1 MSNPAQPSS
10 SRPGKAAPNRK
21 IPFHRPSIGSAEREA
36 VLEVLD
42 SRWLT
47 TGQKSVAFEE
57 AVRSRVG
64 SAHAVA
70 VNSATAA
77 LHLILE
83 ALGIHSGDE
92 VIVPTYTFAACGE
105 VVRYLDARPR
115 LADVDAATFDLTV
128 ETIEPQL
135 RPETRAIMVVHYGGR
150 LAPMEP
156 ILELARSRGLAVIED
171 AAHALPCSRSGR
183 AAGTWGT
190 AGALSFYATKTV
202 TTGEGGMLLTDSA
215 EIADRARLMRLHG
228 MSRDAWKRYSGGG
241 SWYYE
246 IEDAGFKYNLTDVAA
261 AIGLA
266 QLNRAEAMRL
276 ERERVALRYGQA
288 IEAAGLAELVE
299 LPAAPDSGEVHA
311 WHLYPLRLNLDRV
324 PSSRARDDR
333 PAGRSRDRNERPL
346 HPAPPASLLPPNLR
360 LPAWGPAGGRAGVRA
375 GDLDADLSRPHGRRR
390 RLRGGAPGRDPATS
404 LSPCGAEAQRQSR
417 RQTRSDTCWRAAACR
432 TTCCPCQR
440 AGPTTRR
447 PCSSGGMW

>member
-1 MSNPAQPSS
+1 
-10 SRPGKAAPNRK
+10 
-21 IPFHRPSIGSAEREA
+21 
-36 VLEVLD
+36 
-42 SRWLT
+42 
-47 TGQKSVAFEE
+47 
-57 AVRSRVG
+57 
-64 SAHAVA
+64 
-70 VNSATAA
+70 
-77 LHLILE
+77 
-83 ALGIHSGDE
+83 
-92 VIVPTYTFAACGE
+92 
-105 VVRYLDARPR
+105 
-115 LADVDAATFDLTV
+115 
-128 ETIEPQL
+128 
-135 RPETRAIMVVHYGGR
+135 
-150 LAPMEP
+150 MEP

-261 AIGLA
+261 AIGLV

-324 PSSRARDDR
+324 PLEPGRDDR

-360 LPAWGPAGGRAGVRA
+360 LPAWRTCRWPRGSTSGRSRCRSIPTSRTATSTTWWSAWPGSC
-375 GDLDADLSRPHGRRR
+375 DLAEP
-390 RLRGGAPGRDPATS
+390 LRGGGSAPVAS
-404 LSPCGAEAQRQSR
+404 AN
-417 RQTRSDTCWRAAACR
+417 
-432 TTCCPCQR
+432 
-440 AGPTTRR
+440 
-447 PCSSGGMW
+447 

>member
-1 MSNPAQPSS
+1 MSHRTGPVIPDRGEASKT
-10 SRPGKAAPNRK
+10 RT
-21 IPFHRPSIGSAEREA
+21 IPFHRPSIGIGERDA
-36 VLEVLD
+36 VIEVLD

-47 TGQKSVAFEE
+47 TGQKSMAFEE

-83 ALGIHSGDE
+83 ALGIGSGDE
-92 VIVPTYTFAACGE
+92 IVVPTYTFAACGE
-105 VVRYLDARPR
+105 VCRYMDARPR
-115 LADVDAATFDLTV
+115 LADVDPVTFELTA

-135 RPETRAIMVVHYGGR
+135 RPETRAIMVVHFAGR
-150 LAPMEP
+150 LARMEP
-156 ILELARSRGLAVIED
+156 ILELARSHGLAVIED

-202 TTGEGGMLLTDSA
+202 TTGEGGMVLTDSA

-246 IEDAGFKYNLTDVAA
+246 IEDAGFKYNLTDLAA
-261 AIGLA
+261 AIGLV
-266 QLNRAEAMRL
+266 QLDRAEAMRV
-276 ERERVALRYGQA
+276 ERERVAGRYGRA
-288 IEAAGLAELVE
+288 IEAAGIGELVE
-299 LPAAPDSGEVHA
+299 LPAAPGPDEVHA

-324 PSSRARDDR
+324 RLTRAETIDR
-333 PAGRSRDRNERPL
+333 LAEAGIGTSVHFIPL
-346 HPAPPASLLPPNLR
+346 HLHPYYRRTYGYAP
-360 LPAWGPAGGRAGVRA
+360 
-375 GDLDADLSRPHGRRR
+375 ADLPVAAREYEREISMPIYPDLTDGDVDYVVERLAAILRPR
-390 RLRGGAPGRDPATS
+390 
-404 LSPCGAEAQRQSR
+404 
-417 RQTRSDTCWRAAACR
+417 
-432 TTCCPCQR
+432 
-440 AGPTTRR
+440 
-447 PCSSGGMW
+447 

>member
-1 MSNPAQPSS
+1 MSHQTGPAFPH
-10 SRPGKAAPNRK
+10 PGQASAIRK
-21 IPFHRPSIGSAEREA
+21 IPFHRPSIGPAEREA
-36 VLEVLD
+36 VMEVLD

-57 AVRSRVG
+57 AVRDRVG

-105 VVRYLDARPR
+105 VCRYLNARPR
-115 LADVDAATFDLTV
+115 LADVDPVTFDLTA

-135 RPETRAIMVVHYGGR
+135 RPETKAIMVVHYGGR
-150 LAPMEP
+150 LANMEP

-202 TTGEGGMLLTDSA
+202 TTGEGGMVITDSA

-228 MSRDAWKRYSGGG
+228 MSRDAWKRYGDTG
-241 SWYYE
+241 SWFYE
-246 IEDAGFKYNLTDVAA
+246 VVAPGWKYNLSDVLA
-261 AIGLA
+261 AIGLG
-266 QLNRAEAMRL
+266 QLDRFDEFQR
-276 ERERVALRYGQA
+276 RRVELVGRMSG
-288 IEAAGLAELVE
+288 GLADVPEVRTML
-299 LPAAPDSGEVHA
+299 ARPDVTHA
-311 WHLYPLRLNLDRV
+311 WHLFPIALELERLAID
-324 PSSRARDDR
+324 RARFINELRAENIGTSVHFIPIHRHPHFRDSLALRPEDFPVAEDAYRRAITLPLFPRMSDR
-333 PAGRSRDRNERPL
+333 
-346 HPAPPASLLPPNLR
+346 
-360 LPAWGPAGGRAGVRA
+360 
-375 GDLDADLSRPHGRRR
+375 DADDVVAAVRKIALAFRR
-390 RLRGGAPGRDPATS
+390 
-404 LSPCGAEAQRQSR
+404 
-417 RQTRSDTCWRAAACR
+417 
-432 TTCCPCQR
+432 
-440 AGPTTRR
+440 
-447 PCSSGGMW
+447 